1 MTEQECID
9 KLRYLPTPMFNNDID
24 EAKRMAIKALEEV
37 QQYRMEEEQGL
48 LLRLPCPIGSE
59 VWRIVNQRDN
69 FTDQTYKIALRT
81 TFRVDMLNQ
90 IGKTVFLSYE
100 EANEMTKK

>member
-1 MTEQECID
+1 MERLTLPDEKRKEGYIVDSRAVQRNGMKFYL
-9 KLRYLPTPMFNNDID
+9 KLKEYEDL
-24 EAKRMAIKALEEV
+24 
-37 QQYRMEEEQGL
+37 EEQGL